1 MQTLRVITALITV
14 LILAAC
20 GKNVDMP
27 VTSTLISN
35 AMIYDGAVADPY
47 RGSLRIDFASRKI
60 MAIGNIE
67 ALPDE
72 FVYDVDGLAV
82 APGFIDTHSHHD
94 EDYPNLRDMP
104 GVVSQGVTT
113 IVRGMDGST
122 QGYGS
127 VAEFNNAFTE
137 NPAAVNVISFA
148 PHNTIRQ
155 QVMGDDN
162 RRHASEE
169 EVAAMA
175 RLVEQDMEAGAFGL
189 STGLEYEPGIF
200 SSTEEVIALAKVA
213 AGHGGRYASHLRDED
228 DRFIEAL
235 QEIIRIGKEANI
247 PVHVSHI
254 KLADRAFWGTTD
266 DVLGLLNAARTDGV
280 EVTADIYPYERW
292 ASNLAVLFPDRD
304 YEKRETAEY
313 TFERTAA
320 PEDILLIHYPPE
332 PRFEGMNIAEIAL
345 LTERDTVTTLLEL
358 SQAAAEHRRA
368 TGDPG
373 SGIIAKSMND
383 TDIAKFMKWPY
394 TNICSDGW
402 HGGHPRGYGSFPRVL
417 GRFAGDMRI
426 VSLQDAVYKMTG
438 RAADTLGI
446 SDRGRLAVG
455 NYADVV
461 VFDPDTVSDNATMTD
476 PTAMSTGIRS
486 VWVNGLLVFDS
497 GETTHFYAGQ
507 VVRRPE

>member
-1 MQTLRVITALITV
+1 
-14 LILAAC
+14 
-20 GKNVDMP
+20 
-27 VTSTLISN
+27 
-35 AMIYDGAVADPY
+35 
-47 RGSLRIDFASRKI
+47 
-60 MAIGNIE
+60 
-67 ALPDE
+67 
-72 FVYDVDGLAV
+72 
-82 APGFIDTHSHHD
+82 
-94 EDYPNLRDMP
+94 
-104 GVVSQGVTT
+104 
-113 IVRGMDGST
+113 
-122 QGYGS
+122 
-127 VAEFNNAFTE
+127 
-137 NPAAVNVISFA
+137 
-148 PHNTIRQ
+148 
-155 QVMGDDN
+155 
-162 RRHASEE
+162 
-169 EVAAMA
+169 MA

-235 QEIIRIGKEANI
+235 QEIIRIGKEADI

-368 TGDPG
+368 TGEPG

-461 VFDPDTVSDNATMTD
+461 VFDPDTVTDNATMTD

-507 VVRRPE
+507 IVRRPE